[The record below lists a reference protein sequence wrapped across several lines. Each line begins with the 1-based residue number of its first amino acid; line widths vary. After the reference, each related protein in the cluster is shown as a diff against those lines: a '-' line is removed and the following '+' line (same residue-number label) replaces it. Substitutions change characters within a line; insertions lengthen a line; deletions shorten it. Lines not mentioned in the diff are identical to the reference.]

1 MENQTQRR
9 AGVAGCDPMVL
20 GSGSQTIGRSPVGAG
35 HSCHTNLQEVLPK
48 LKIPV
53 LTMYPVHD
61 AGFYPFSNVEE
72 NAKLMT
78 SAKANVVKLETN
90 AKGTTCGHIVPW
102 ELPKK
107 YCELVTEN
115 IKKAK

>member
-1 MENQTQRR
+1 MATYLI
-9 AGVAGCDPMVL
+9 AGGTCVVAVALVPTVARILSKILPANDKPGTP
-20 GSGSQTIGRSPVGAG
+20 PVR
-35 HSCHTNLQEVLPK
+35 E
-48 LKIPV
+48 
-53 LTMYPVHD
+53 
-61 AGFYPFSNVEE
+61 GFYPFSNVEE

-107 YCELVTEN
+107 YCELVAEN

>member
-1 MENQTQRR
+1 MATYLI
-9 AGVAGCDPMVL
+9 AGGTCVVAVALVPTVARIRG
-20 GSGSQTIGRSPVGAG
+20 
-35 HSCHTNLQEVLPK
+35 HTNLQEVLPK

-107 YCELVTEN
+107 YCELVAEN

>member
-1 MENQTQRR
+1 M
-9 AGVAGCDPMVL
+9 
-20 GSGSQTIGRSPVGAG
+20 
-35 HSCHTNLQEVLPK
+35 LPK

-78 SAKANVVKLETN
+78 SAKANVANPETN

-107 YCELVTEN
+107 YCELVEKLAEWGEEIHAEIYSRRSTLYATLGKYGESLADART
-115 IKKAK
+115 IKSWSL

>member
-1 MENQTQRR
+1 MDGFQK
-9 AGVAGCDPMVL
+9 AFVA
-20 GSGSQTIGRSPVGAG
+20 SG
-35 HSCHTNLQEVLPK
+35 HTNLQEVLPK

-107 YCELVTEN
+107 YCELVAEN

>member
-1 MENQTQRR
+1 MATYLI
-9 AGVAGCDPMVL
+9 AGGTCVVAVALVPTVARILSKILPANDKPGTP
-20 GSGSQTIGRSPVGAG
+20 PVREAG
-35 HSCHTNLQEVLPK
+35 KTS
-48 LKIPV
+48 
-53 LTMYPVHD
+53 D
-61 AGFYPFSNVEE
+61 PFSNVEE

-107 YCELVTEN
+107 YCELVAEN